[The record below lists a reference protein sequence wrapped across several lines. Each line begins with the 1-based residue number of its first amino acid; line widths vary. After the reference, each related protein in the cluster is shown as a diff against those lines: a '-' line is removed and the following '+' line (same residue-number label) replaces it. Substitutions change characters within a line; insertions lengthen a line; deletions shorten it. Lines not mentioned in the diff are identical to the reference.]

1 MENHITQIR
10 VMKRSTIALSV
21 AALIGTVP
29 ALAQQEFTAD
39 TPGINGNSL
48 CYYLPRTVLTATVTV
63 KHTTY
68 TPGEF
73 GKYAERY
80 LRIDPPAQSASDT
93 WEITQISL
101 IASGQPDMLHM
112 VVTNLPKKG
121 SIPMINIDSNGII
134 SSVGVI
140 ETQAVPSAPAPAVAL
155 PQPTVRKKSG
165 NDYLTE
171 EILQASSTTKMAEL
185 TARDI
190 MEIRESRNAISRGQA
205 EFMPDDG
212 ETMRYMIE
220 FLNEQE
226 EALVSLFTGTTEVSE
241 KTYRIEVIP
250 GSDISKSVLFRF
262 STKLG
267 LLAADNLAGAPVWI
281 DIEQKQEEIQ
291 SPDLESNGAVKEKSK
306 SGFGKKETPFL
317 YYRIPGKARIRIYD
331 NTQEFVKTEE
341 SIAQFGILE
350 SIPESVFTKGE
361 GVRITFNRTTGG
373 ISSMER

>member
-1 MENHITQIR
+1 
-10 VMKRSTIALSV
+10 MKKATLVLTLAMLLGTT
-21 AALIGTVP
+21 AAT
-29 ALAQQEFTAD
+29 AQQELAENTV
-39 TPGINGNSL
+39 GIKDNTL

-63 KHTTY
+63 RNTKY

-73 GKYAERY
+73 GRYAERY
-80 LRIDPPAQSASDT
+80 LRLDPPAQSASDT

-101 IASGQPDMLHM
+101 IASGQPDMSHM

-155 PQPTVRKKSG
+155 PQPTARKKSG

-281 DIEQKQEEIQ
+281 DIEQKQEKIQ

-306 SGFGKKETPFL
+306 SGIGKKETPFL

>member
-101 IASGQPDMLHM
+101 IASGQPDMSHM

-140 ETQAVPSAPAPAVAL
+140 ETQAVPSAPAVAL
-155 PQPTVRKKSG
+155 PQPTARKKSG

-306 SGFGKKETPFL
+306 SGIGKKETPFL

-373 ISSMER
+373 ISSFER